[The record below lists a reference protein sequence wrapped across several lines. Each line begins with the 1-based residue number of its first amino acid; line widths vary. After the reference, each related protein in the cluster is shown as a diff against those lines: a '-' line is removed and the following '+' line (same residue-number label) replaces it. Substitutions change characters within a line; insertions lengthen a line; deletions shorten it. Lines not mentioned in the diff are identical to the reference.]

1 MNKPRATV
9 ICSIYNGEK
18 FLHQFLQNILNQN
31 CIDEIEILLLDADST
46 DSTSNIIN
54 EYQHNSIIYKKLP
67 ERISVTDT
75 LNAGI
80 NLSNSNILSIW
91 NVDDR
96 RSNFSLKK
104 QIEYMENNIL
114 CDISYGYV
122 AWSFK
127 ENESFEDNSLKD
139 IYPCEIVTPES
150 MMINNSPHCLPVWRK
165 IIHTKFGYFDNNYPT
180 ASDFEFWLR
189 CLSNGA
195 RFDKIYEI
203 VGSYY
208 YNPNGLSTN
217 DQSSNQKEFQM
228 IKEKYKYLLN
238 K

>member
-139 IYPCEIVTPES
+139 IYPC
-150 MMINNSPHCLPVWRK
+150 
-165 IIHTKFGYFDNNYPT
+165 
-180 ASDFEFWLR
+180 
-189 CLSNGA
+189 
-195 RFDKIYEI
+195 
-203 VGSYY
+203 
-208 YNPNGLSTN
+208 
-217 DQSSNQKEFQM
+217 
-228 IKEKYKYLLN
+228 
-238 K
+238 